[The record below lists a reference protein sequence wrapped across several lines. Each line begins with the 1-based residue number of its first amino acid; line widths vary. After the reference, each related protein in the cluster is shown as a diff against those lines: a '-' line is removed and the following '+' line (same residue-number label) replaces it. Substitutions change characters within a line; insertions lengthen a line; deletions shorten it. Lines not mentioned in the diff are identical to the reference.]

1 MQLSGIVLANN
12 DFMKTLLYGLFTGTF
27 LAAGAFSLAFL
38 VDFFSFSFL
47 ELVDFGLILLFVTGM
62 CIIIG
67 FFLDGRHTSR
77 ALRRKN
83 ILEHHR
89 MLALKY
95 EQQSA
100 LEQGRKKKGSEIF
113 KSGFSTQNAVEDIE
127 DYAGRFTFN
136 KGMILMMGG
145 LFDFLFL
152 VYLVLI
158 F

>member
-1 MQLSGIVLANN
+1 MEQLGIVLANN
-12 DFMKTLLYGLFTGTF
+12 DFMKTLLYGLFTGAF
-27 LAAGAFSLAFL
+27 LAAGVFTLAFL
-38 VDFFSFSFL
+38 VELLSFSFL
-47 ELVDFGLILLFVTGM
+47 ELIDFGLILLFAAGM

-77 ALRRKN
+77 AIRRKN

-95 EQQSA
+95 EQQNA
-100 LEQGRKKKGSEIF
+100 REQGRKKKGSEIF

-127 DYAGRFTFN
+127 DYAGRFTIN
-136 KGMILMMGG
+136 KGMILMVAG

-152 VYLVLI
+152 VYIVLV
-158 F
+158 